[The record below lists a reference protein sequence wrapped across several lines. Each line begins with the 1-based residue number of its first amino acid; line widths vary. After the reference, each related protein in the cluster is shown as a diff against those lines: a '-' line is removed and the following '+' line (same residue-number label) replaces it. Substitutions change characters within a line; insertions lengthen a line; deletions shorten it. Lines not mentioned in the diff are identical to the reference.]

1 MPVLDAALGRPAAN
15 VAVRLEQLEDSGF
28 SELANGV
35 TDSDG
40 RCSNLLDPS
49 LRLSPGV
56 YKMIFETGPYFASSN
71 TQTFYPFVEGQ
82 IKMSTSQADLPS
94 SLPIVDLDVF
104 RTEPGSAQAQE
115 ECKKAADALITYGA
129 LVVKDSRVSE
139 SDNETFLD
147 LMEDYFAQ
155 SNDLLKKDERPEFS
169 YQVGVTL

>member
-1 MPVLDAALGRPAAN
+1 MAPTRSPITCHILDAALGRPAAN
-15 VAVRLEQLEDSGF
+15 VAVRLEQLQEGTSAF
-28 SELANGV
+28 SPLANGTPPSSLEPIQDPAEGDYKNRV
-35 TDSDG
+35 ELLSEQ
-40 RCSNLLDPS
+40 SNFS
-49 LRLSPGV
+49 G
-56 YKMIFETGPYFASSN
+56 TGS
-71 TQTFYPFVEGQ
+71 

-94 SLPIVDLDVF
+94 SLPIVDLDIF
-104 RTEPGSAQAQE
+104 RSEPGSAQAQE

-155 SNDLLKKDERPEFS
+155 SDDLLKKDERPEFS